1 MPVLCCCAARL
12 TPLALAYVSLS
23 AMLIMRTAHIT
34 VRLRYQIVNALR
46 PLLTAQ
52 EKDGLYAK
60 W

>member
-1 MPVLCCCAARL
+1 
-12 TPLALAYVSLS
+12 
-23 AMLIMRTAHIT
+23 MLIMRTAHIT